1 MKRLPRCFPLAGL
14 GLLTLAGC
22 ATDHPRIVQSPL
34 PLGSEVDQL
43 MMQQEMNAEPAK
55 FIVFMHE
62 FERNGLTRDGL
73 ARGWRLNEFG
83 EDHLKQIAAGLKRG
97 VEFPVVVERSQTSA
111 RPGTEHQYPVHYHE
125 DLDQRRRMIV
135 VAALERMGVVQ
146 ADQRVVVAPSFAAG
160 LSGVEAVQAY
170 NRGFNISGGGTGNGG
185 GQGGNGGGGGSGGGG
200 SAFSQ

>member
-1 MKRLPRCFPLAGL
+1 MKHLPRYFPQACLS
-14 GLLTLAGC
+14 LLTLAGC

-55 FIVFMHE
+55 FIIFMHE
-62 FERNGLTRDGL
+62 FEPNGQTADGV

-83 EDHLKQIAAGLKRG
+83 EDHLKQIAASLKRG
-97 VEFPVVVERSQTSA
+97 VEFRVVVERSQTSV
-111 RPGTEHQYPVHYHE
+111 RPGTEHQYPVHYNE
-125 DLDQRRRMIV
+125 ELDQRRRMIV

-160 LSGVEAVQAY
+160 LSGAEAAQAY
-170 NRGFNISGGGTGNGG
+170 NRGFNSSGGGGG
-185 GQGGNGGGGGSGGGG
+185 GGRGGGGGGGGGGGS
-200 SAFSQ
+200 ANSQ